1 MGASACLLSILG
13 VNVLFFSS
21 KSALVL
27 ETIEQKNFSL
37 ANLWG
42 NLSEAFELI
51 VGKSEICVFLL
62 GSIWL
67 YSKCIAE
74 NARNSI

>member
-42 NLSEAFELI
+42 NLTETFEQI
-51 VGKSEICVFLL
+51 VG
-62 GSIWL
+62 
-67 YSKCIAE
+67 
-74 NARNSI
+74 